1 MVAAD
6 TLCAHTVL
14 SAALLL
20 NPHRDPGAGA
30 VVCTLELGNLKPKGW
45 AGSHGSS
52 GPELEARA

>member
-6 TLCAHTVL
+6 TLCVPTLL
-14 SAALLL
+14 SAVPLLS
-20 NPHRDPGAGA
+20 PHRDPGAGA